1 VKSTR
6 LLILIPV
13 LLVLLFFAA
22 WLSLH
27 SFIQSD
33 SFRGWLSKKVGRALH
48 VDGQFEPLTWEGSS
62 FRSAGFSGA
71 GTTKGKL
78 RSLRVV
84 NIAAHFDWSQLLKGK
99 WVIDHV
105 SAEKLEAIVGKKTA
119 STSSPPAA
127 PTQQLQSPDFPNFFP
142 SDFRIEQLYVA
153 SADLHWE
160 TNHGE
165 PGQFVGTKLTATLRE
180 PDQWDV
186 TAVGGNARHAPYPA
200 MQLDH
205 IRATVSR
212 DSIVI
217 RDAKALIPGGGEIQ
231 LTGKVSTG
239 RQLNAQF
246 TADFSE
252 LDAIQALPAEW
263 HIGGKASGH
272 LVYTGDLDRFEH
284 GEVTGTIKIT
294 GAAFDMT
301 NLFATLHQ
309 LAKFGGLNDVRI
321 DSIETNLKYH
331 EHRLEIS
338 DLRASYQDQIRVE
351 GAGTITPDR
360 LDGNLLIGLS
370 PKILGWIPGAEEKV
384 FVEERDGLRWAKVNI
399 SGTPEQPKEDLT
411 KRLISSFRDRMT
423 KEFKGQAKDAVK
435 SLLDMFHQ

>member
-1 VKSTR
+1 MKSIR

-13 LLVLLFFAA
+13 LLVLVFFAG
-22 WLSLH
+22 WFGLH
-27 SFIQSD
+27 FFIQSD
-33 SFRGWLSKKVGRALH
+33 SFREWLGKKVGHALH
-48 VDGQFEPLTWEGSS
+48 VDGQFEPLTWEGST

-71 GTTKGKL
+71 GTAKSKL

-84 NIAAHFDWSQLLKGK
+84 NIVAHFDWSQLLKGK
-99 WVIDHV
+99 WVIDHI
-105 SAEKLEAIVGKKTA
+105 SAEKLEALVGKKPA
-119 STSSPPAA
+119 EAFSPPAV
-127 PTQQLQSPDFPNFFP
+127 PTKESQSPGFPNFLP
-142 SDFRIEQLYVA
+142 SDFRIDHLYVA

-160 TNHGE
+160 TNHGDT
-165 PGQFVGTKLTATLRE
+165 GQLVGAKLTATLTE

-186 TAVGGNARHAPYPA
+186 SAVGGNARHASYPA
-200 MQLDH
+200 LQVDH
-205 IRATVSR
+205 IRASVSR

-217 RDAKALIPGGGEIQ
+217 RDAKAMIPGGGEIQ
-231 LTGKVSTG
+231 LAGKVSTG

-246 TADFSE
+246 TTDFSE

-284 GEVTGTIKIT
+284 GEVTGTMKIT

-321 DSIETNLKYH
+321 DSIETHFKYH
-331 EHRLEIS
+331 EHELQLSNIQ
-338 DLRASYQDQIRVE
+338 ASYQDQIRVE

-384 FVEERDGLRWAKVNI
+384 FVEEREGLRWAKVTI

-411 KRLISSFRDRMT
+411 KRLIGSFRDRMT
-423 KEFKGQAKDAVK
+423 KEFKGQTKDAVK
-435 SLLDMFHQ
+435 SLLDLFHQ